1 MQNGSKNMFVVVA
14 GMGHIQH
21 MSALGCAAVSR
32 RVRSLG
38 LFWVKLRWKQVVL
51 NTESMG
57 WDEIRKSYRL
67 VAQEL
72 RH

>member
-1 MQNGSKNMFVVVA
+1 MIFGLAHVQKMEVQNMFVVVA

-38 LFWVKLRWKQVVL
+38 LFWVKLL
-51 NTESMG
+51 
-57 WDEIRKSYRL
+57 
-67 VAQEL
+67 
-72 RH
+72 